1 MRLQTTQEMSFMS
14 HSHITSEERY
24 TRSLRHSVM
33 QNSGFRVN
41 KDHSNSNTAHARNI
55 TPHGVSSRG
64 GRNFLKADLT
74 PVTLKSPGTAQH
86 KSPLAPPKPPL
97 HPEPSELE
105 ECRPVP
111 VWPSAV
117 RSRAYSSTP
126 PLSNARETRCHA
138 PSTYAGLRPIS
149 SDDAPCPPCP
159 YSSHLY
165 AAS

>member
-1 MRLQTTQEMSFMS
+1 MS

-74 PVTLKSPGTAQH
+74 PVTLKSPGTAQQH
-86 KSPLAPPKPPL
+86 KSPLASPKPPL

-105 ECRPVP
+105 EFLKARRCEIQKKEAEFLKTKQQQQFSGAGAETTPTKMKLLDFSQNEGDV
-111 VWPSAV
+111 SIAK
-117 RSRAYSSTP
+117 SAYS
-126 PLSNARETRCHA
+126 
-138 PSTYAGLRPIS
+138 
-149 SDDAPCPPCP
+149 
-159 YSSHLY
+159 
-165 AAS
+165 